1 MHLNAQRWILR
12 QQDNLHAQSVSLH
25 SLLGCFVIGT
35 LFILFSNI
43 SPSQAHEVT
52 KSRPLSQLAAG
63 QTNTKVTVDIS
74 FQTVA
79 KGSRSGVRETS
90 QIVIR
95 SQSEWQALWK
105 KHVSI
110 DSNPAVLPAIPFDK
124 EMVAAVFLGEKT
136 TGGYDVEIVAAEQT
150 SGTLVISYREKGPPS
165 GGIVIQALTQPFHII
180 RLARDDSLTTSFRR
194 AS

>member
-1 MHLNAQRWILR
+1 M
-12 QQDNLHAQSVSLH
+12 
-25 SLLGCFVIGT
+25 F
-35 LFILFSNI
+35 FILFFLI
-43 SPSQAHEVT
+43 PPSEAHGLTRARRQPLIAMAELGT
-52 KSRPLSQLAAG
+52 KLAI
-63 QTNTKVTVDIS
+63 QVP
-74 FQTVA
+74 FQTIA

-124 EMVAAVFLGEKT
+124 EIVAAVFLGEKT

-150 SGTLVISYREKGPPS
+150 HGTLVISYREKGPPS

-180 RLARDDSLTTSFRR
+180 RLARDDGLTTSFRR
-194 AS
+194 TP